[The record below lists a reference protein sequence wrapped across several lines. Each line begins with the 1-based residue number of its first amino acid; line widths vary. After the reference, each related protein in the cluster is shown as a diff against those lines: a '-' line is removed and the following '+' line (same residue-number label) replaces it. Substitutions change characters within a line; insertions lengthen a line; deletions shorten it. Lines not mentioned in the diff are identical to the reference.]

1 MVVTEVRSQTDA
13 VQPSSRVSRR
23 TGRRPQ
29 ADRPRA
35 VGAPES
41 DELKDQRRKADLTQ
55 KLINCKILIGHQA
68 RQIHDQWMLAKKHKE
83 TEQSLEQWMIGK
95 RVGMATAD
103 GVLQIQHA
111 GQQIRLMT
119 CDFAERLT
127 FNGLGYSF
135 TVARQGDIVIIRSL
149 TETWIRS

>member
-1 MVVTEVRSQTDA
+1 MVVTETRSQTDA
-13 VQPSSRVSRR
+13 VQPSLRVSRR

-35 VGAPES
+35 VGIAEP
-41 DELKDQRRKADLTQ
+41 DELKDQRRKADLMQ

-68 RQIHDQWMLAKKHKE
+68 RQLCEQWMLAKKHKE

-95 RVGMATAD
+95 QIGTATAD

-119 CDFAERLT
+119 CDFAEQLT

-135 TVARQGDIVIIRSL
+135 TVARQDDAVIIKRL
-149 TETWIRS
+149 TETWIRG